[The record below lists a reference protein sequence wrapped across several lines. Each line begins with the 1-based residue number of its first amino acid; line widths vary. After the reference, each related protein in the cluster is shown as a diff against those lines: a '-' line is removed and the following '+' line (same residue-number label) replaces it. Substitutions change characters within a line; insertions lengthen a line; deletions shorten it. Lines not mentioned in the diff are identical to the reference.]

1 MPDIACSTEPLPP
14 EGVQLMPLQLNVSY
28 PLQDME
34 YSNEEII
41 SDLWQIIDPE
51 ATEEQKEKSPPSSPP
66 ILFLQQE
73 ERLCENLQSYQE
85 KSDYVPIVSTVEQ
98 PVPTATG
105 KPPRQQPLHDRR
117 LWEQLVKSQPPHMQD
132 ILVNK
137 SVRDLRGVNIIMNR
151 MYATVAARSA
161 QEKWRDL
168 CADAC
173 KTWESVFPTKQF
185 ADFNCTLYMLRNDGV
200 KNKKL
205 WVYMNLLFA
214 AHPNSG
220 PPCIRLDFV
229 PPPCNKKN
237 YSMIMMK
244 KKDYRTQEELRLC
257 SELEAYLDTTFY
269 GIQEFLVLNVEEFDK
284 RFAFETNCMRDS
296 VGNMKVITNQRVSSM
311 FRSIGMQPAN
321 SPRSRDATGKCIWS
335 HLFTGKA
342 PFVYNAHTEAV
353 VSERLVKYRVGKM

>member
-1 MPDIACSTEPLPP
+1 MPDIACSTELLPP
-14 EGVQLMPLQLNVSY
+14 EGVQLLPLQLNVSD
-28 PLQDME
+28 PLENIQ
-34 YSNEEII
+34 YSDGEII
-41 SDLWQIIDPE
+41 SDLWQIVDTQ
-51 ATEEQKEKSPPSSPP
+51 ATEKQTETSPPSSPP
-66 ILFLQQE
+66 ILFIEQE
-73 ERLCENLQSYQE
+73 EEGVCENPQSCPDKAY
-85 KSDYVPIVSTVEQ
+85 YMPIVSMVAS
-98 PVPTATG
+98 PVPTG
-105 KPPRQQPLHDRR
+105 KPPRQQPPRDRR
-117 LWEQLVKSQPPHMQD
+117 LWEQLLESQSPHVQD
-132 ILVNK
+132 MLARK
-137 SVRDLRGVNIIMNR
+137 SVQDLRGVNIIMNR

-220 PPCIRLDFV
+220 PPSIRLNFV
-229 PPPCNKKN
+229 PPPCNKKK
-237 YSMIMMK
+237 YSMIMIK
-244 KKDYRTQEELRLC
+244 KQAYRTQEELQMC

-269 GIQEFLVLNVEEFDK
+269 GIQEFLVLNVEEFEK
-284 RFAFETNCMRDS
+284 RFAFKTDCKRDS
-296 VGNMKVITNQRVSSM
+296 VGNMKVPTNQRVSSM

-321 SPRSRDATGKCIWS
+321 SPRSSDAAGKCIWS

-353 VSERLVKYRVGKM
+353 VSERLVKYRAGKM